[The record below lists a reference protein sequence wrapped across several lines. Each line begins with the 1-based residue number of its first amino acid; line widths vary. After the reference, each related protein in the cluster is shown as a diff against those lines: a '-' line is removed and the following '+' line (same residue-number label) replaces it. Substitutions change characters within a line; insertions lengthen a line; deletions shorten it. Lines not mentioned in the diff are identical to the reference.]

1 MRYKVR
7 APDDSHYQ
15 GLLSFLRNRAQLY
28 VESPRRRMLSTGDLS
43 EEVRDE
49 IRARGGT
56 IEEDTQY
63 RPG

>member
-1 MRYKVR
+1 
-7 APDDSHYQ
+7 
-15 GLLSFLRNRAQLY
+15 
-28 VESPRRRMLSTGDLS
+28 MLSTGDLS